1 MEDLPRNCAFAV
13 SFTFLTW
20 TTNSVVTTCNL
31 RYLNKTQ
38 GVYLFVDFDTNVFLE
53 LNYY

>member
-1 MEDLPRNCAFAV
+1 MNKRSV
-13 SFTFLTW
+13 FTF
-20 TTNSVVTTCNL
+20 CNL

-38 GVYLFVDFDTNVFLE
+38 GVYVFVGFDTNVFLE